1 MTVENTPPGR
11 GGAAPKT
18 VQEYI
23 DETPMWADA
32 TAVRY
37 SPMTNMQWLIWGLAA
52 AGKFFEGMVVFTTGV
67 ALPLMAKEFG
77 LGVTKCQ
84 AAPSGLSRSAQQKP
98 GAVSRPDIT
107 RNFG

>member
-1 MTVENTPPGR
+1 MTAENTPPAR

-37 SPMTNMQWLIWGLAA
+37 SPMTNMQWLSWGLAA

-67 ALPLMAKEFG
+67 ALPLMAREFG
-77 LGVTKCQ
+77 LGSTEC
-84 AAPSGLSRSAQQKP
+84 
-98 GAVSRPDIT
+98 
-107 RNFG
+107 